1 MKTAGCCIK
10 SEKSRTTIE
19 NHSKSVD
26 SGKGRI
32 HWILWGTHMK
42 TAVFSA
48 FGDAANPSGLLPCSC
63 WQDTDFG
70 GESIRVYKGMA
81 VVASLRDTPP
91 GP

>member
-1 MKTAGCCIK
+1 MK

-26 SGKGRI
+26 PGKECI
-32 HWILWGTHMK
+32 HAILWEKHTK

-48 FGDAANPSGLLPCSC
+48 IGDAANPSGLLPGSC

-81 VVASLRDTPP
+81 VVASLRDASPDTK
-91 GP
+91 